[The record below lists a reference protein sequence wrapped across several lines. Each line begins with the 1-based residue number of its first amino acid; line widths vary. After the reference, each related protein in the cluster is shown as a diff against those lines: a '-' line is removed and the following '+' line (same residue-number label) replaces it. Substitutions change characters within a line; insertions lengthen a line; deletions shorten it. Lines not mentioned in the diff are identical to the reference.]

1 MDYGLYILGA
11 GLVVAVT
18 GSITQI
24 NWLAAIG
31 AIAMFAGF
39 VGWRKSLKK
48 EKK

>member
-11 GLVVAVT
+11 GLVVAVA
-18 GSITQI
+18 GSLTQTD
-24 NWLAAIG
+24 WLAGIG

-39 VGWRKSLKK
+39 VAWRKSLKK